1 MFQYHA
7 VQWLFIFYLYCFLGW
22 CFESAY
28 VSVKDGHF
36 INRGFLRGPFLPL
49 YGSGAVMMFV
59 VSMPFQQHVLLTY
72 VAGCIGAT
80 ALEYVTG
87 IAMEALFNVRYWD
100 YSDKKFNFQG
110 RICLSSTIAWG
121 FLTIL
126 MTRVIHRPIERF
138 VLSIPDKTL
147 RYLTWFLTIYI
158 AVDFALS
165 FKTALDL
172 RNILIKM
179 QRVKEELERM
189 QKRLDV
195 IIAFNNE
202 DKELKRQ
209 ERELKIDDLT
219 EGLAQRFASL
229 KDTIQNAP
237 GSYVDSVK
245 DEIAD
250 LRARYN
256 VYMENRK
263 NMDEMMDFYKR
274 DMLRNNPDM
283 SSGKFKDILESLK
296 NMVMDKMSK

>member
-147 RYLTWFLTIYI
+147 RYLTWFLTIYV

-179 QRVKEELERM
+179 QRVKEEMERM

-219 EGLAQRFASL
+219 ESLGQRFASL

-245 DEIAD
+245 DEIAE
-250 LRARYN
+250 LRTRYN
-256 VYMENRK
+256 MYMENRK
-263 NMDEMMDFYKR
+263 NMDEIMDFYKR

-283 SSGKFKDILESLK
+283 SSRKFKDILESLK

>member
-1 MFQYHA
+1 MFHYHA

-22 CFESAY
+22 CFESTY
-28 VSVKDGHF
+28 VSVRDGHF

-49 YGSGAVMMFV
+49 YGSGATMMFV
-59 VSMPFQQHVLLTY
+59 VSMPFQEHVLLTY
-72 VAGCIGAT
+72 FAGCIGAT

-100 YSDKKFNFQG
+100 YTRKKFNFQG

-126 MTRVIHRPIERF
+126 MTRVIHKPIERF
-138 VLSIPDKTL
+138 VLSIPDRTL
-147 RYLTWFLTIYI
+147 WYLTLLLTIYI
-158 AVDFALS
+158 AADFALS

-179 QRVKEELERM
+179 QRIKEEMVRM

-202 DKELKRQ
+202 NKELKKQ
-209 ERELKIDDLT
+209 ERELKMDELIESL
-219 EGLAQRFASL
+219 GQRFASL
-229 KDTIQNAP
+229 KESIQNAP
-237 GSYVDSVK
+237 GAYMDSVRE
-245 DEIAD
+245 EIAE
-250 LRARYN
+250 LRTRYN
-256 VYMENRK
+256 IYMENRR
-263 NMDEMMDFYKR
+263 NINEMLDFYKR

-296 NMVMDKMSK
+296 NIVTDKMSK